1 MKPSLT
7 AASNLIPR
15 KAWMGAGFIAA
26 SLLGSLAGQP
36 AAAYQATFNLRTPN
50 VSNQLTRTF
59 IDGPPS
65 NHTMVMTVGS
75 KDAIAGTSVNVN
87 TTASSGLCVINGSQ
101 CAGNETQAA
110 TFSFSKPVKLGL
122 YNNFMVGLNQGTWSS
137 SAPSRV
143 FDYGLALFYN
153 GVQQGSTISLS
164 NLADNSSFNFGS
176 NVLVA
181 ANTAITV
188 GVVCSGVDCAFPV
201 SESAR
206 FYISD
211 VIVEVPAPLP
221 LIGAGAAFAWTRRL
235 RRRIKATPRPIGKA

>member
-1 MKPSLT
+1 
-7 AASNLIPR
+7 
-15 KAWMGAGFIAA
+15 MGAGFIAA

-110 TFSFSKPVKLGL
+110 TVDLT
-122 YNNFMVGLNQGTWSS
+122 NNAVN
-137 SAPSRV
+137 
-143 FDYGLALFYN
+143 
-153 GVQQGSTISLS
+153 
-164 NLADNSSFNFGS
+164 
-176 NVLVA
+176 
-181 ANTAITV
+181 
-188 GVVCSGVDCAFPV
+188 
-201 SESAR
+201 
-206 FYISD
+206 
-211 VIVEVPAPLP
+211 
-221 LIGAGAAFAWTRRL
+221 AGAAAGDVFQGSSTIENIVGTGFNDSLYGNELNNIAQTL
-235 RRRIKATPRPIGKA
+235 ANE